1 MVLKFWIP
9 TILCSTFPLSWW
21 PLSRDPRILVLWP
34 AACSERLQ
42 DIFDVIRADC
52 SAGAPDAAVLVSRVF
67 PTFVRIAITM
77 TESRTQ
83 SSVLIFN
90 YKISALFRLIR
101 NSQMFRSFCKD
112 VKFASTISLTAFT
125 CFDQMLEPA
134 LGSALIIV
142 FFTLPASIYYLE

>member
-9 TILCSTFPLSWW
+9 TILCSTFLLLCW
-21 PLSRDPRILVLWP
+21 PLPRDPRILVLWP

-52 SAGAPDAAVLVSRVF
+52 SAGAPDAASLSCFSYLCKNCNNNDRVQNTISPHF
-67 PTFVRIAITM
+67 QLHNFRI
-77 TESRTQ
+77 
-83 SSVLIFN
+83 V
-90 YKISALFRLIR
+90 KIW

-125 CFDQMLEPA
+125 CFDQMFEPA
-134 LGSALIIV
+134 LESALIIV